1 MRNNSWRWWV
11 ALGAAIGSLAWG
23 VSQMPLRDGGEYQQA
38 SMLAPP
44 HKPAPKPVVA
54 REFPIEEL
62 TRPEPSREV
71 PTLVQVS
78 QKKIDS
84 RINVLAREM
93 ADMWTRNPEELVV
106 VIDDAARSMPS
117 APSVTL
123 LLAIAHAETNGKI
136 LDVSEAGAVGLAQ
149 ATPVAYR
156 QENLEGKL
164 FVTRDYLIGSRAYI
178 MKKPLGDADTIASMI
193 VDKDTPAVRKKA
205 KRLLASAKELRREG
219 IDELDLLSPFASKKY
234 FADIEKMDAHNKS
247 VLNRL
252 GKLLDNASK
261 AQIRDFRNETRK
273 EYRAL
278 KATQLASWVLYQK
291 ALIAKRDRMLEEHFG
306 MDDETVKRTMAYEAS
321 EYLGEHLDD
330 RFSAK
335 SMARFLVRHL
345 DRKGEEA
352 RKLVGDRGEREIEQ
366 MTAAL
371 YNGGSHN
378 VKRMLAGL
386 IRTLPE
392 TQKYMQKVPA
402 TRRRLDGVIAGAA
415 LGENGVRTLR

>member
-1 MRNNSWRWWV
+1 MRTKSWWWV
-11 ALGAAIGSLAWG
+11 ALGASLGCIVYGAA
-23 VSQMPLRDGGEYQQA
+23 QLPLVDGGEVVQA
-38 SMLAPP
+38 SMFAPP
-44 HKPAPKPVVA
+44 PKPAKKPVFVP
-54 REFPIEEL
+54 EFPAEEL
-62 TRPEPSREV
+62 TRPEPSAEN

-78 QKKIDS
+78 QKEIDH
-84 RINVLAREM
+84 RIHVLAREM
-93 ADMWTRNPEELVV
+93 AEMWTRNPEELVV
-106 VIDDAARSMPS
+106 VIDDAARSMPH

-123 LLAIAHAETNGKI
+123 LLAIAHAETNGMI

-156 QENLEGKL
+156 QEGLEGKL
-164 FVTRDYLIGSRAYI
+164 FVTADYLIGSRAYI

-193 VDKDTPAVRKKA
+193 VDKDTPAVRRKA
-205 KRLLASAKELRREG
+205 KRLLASARELRREG
-219 IDELDLLSPFASKKY
+219 IDELDLLEPYASKRY
-234 FADIEKMDAHNKS
+234 FARIEEMDAHNKV
-247 VLNRL
+247 VLSRL
-252 GKLLDNASK
+252 GKLIDKGSRSE
-261 AQIRDFRNETRK
+261 IRTFRNTTRK

-278 KATQLASWVLYQK
+278 KATQLSSWVAYQK
-291 ALIAKRDRMLEEHFG
+291 ALIAKRDRMLEKHFG
-306 MDDETVKRTMAYEAS
+306 MDDKLVKKNLAYEAS
-321 EYLGEHLDD
+321 EYLGENLDD

-352 RKLVGDRGEREIEQ
+352 RKLAKSEKDVEA

-392 TQKYMQKVPA
+392 TEKYMRKVPA

-415 LGENGVRTLR
+415 LGEAGVRTLR

>member
-1 MRNNSWRWWV
+1 MRNKPVWWRWV
-11 ALGAAIGSLAWG
+11 ALGTGLGCIAFG
-23 VSQMPLRDGGEYQQA
+23 VSRLPLGNAEVHRV
-38 SMLAPP
+38 STLAPP
-44 HKPAPKPVVA
+44 RRPAPLPVFV
-54 REFPIEEL
+54 
-62 TRPEPSREV
+62 PEPPPAEPSSDV
-71 PTLVQVS
+71 PTLIEASEQ
-78 QKKIDS
+78 KID
-84 RINVLAREM
+84 RRVNALAHEM

-156 QENLEGKL
+156 QEGLDGKL

-193 VDKDTPAVRKKA
+193 VDKDTPAVRRKA
-205 KRLLASAKELRREG
+205 KHLLVAAKELRREG
-219 IDELDLLSPFASKKY
+219 VNELDLLSPFAAKKY
-234 FADIEKMDAHNKS
+234 YDDIRRRDEHNKA
-247 VLNRL
+247 VLAQL
-252 GKLLDNASK
+252 GRLLDKGSR
-261 AQIRDFRNETRK
+261 AQLRAFRNETRK

-278 KATQLASWVLYQK
+278 KQTQLTTWAQYQK
-291 ALIAKRDRMLEEHFG
+291 DLIAKRDAMLQQHFG
-306 MDDETVKRTMAYEAS
+306 VSPQLVKKTMAYEAS

-345 DRKGEEA
+345 DRKADEA
-352 RKLVGDRGEREIEQ
+352 RKLARSEKDVER

-392 TQKYMQKVPA
+392 TEKYMRKVPA
-402 TRRRLDGVIAGAA
+402 TRRRLDSVIAGVP
-415 LGENGVRTLR
+415 LDNPVRTLR

>member
-1 MRNNSWRWWV
+1 MRSNSWRWWM
-11 ALGAAIGSLAWG
+11 ALGAGLGCVVLGLTQFPW
-23 VSQMPLRDGGEYQQA
+23 LDRGEVQQA
-38 SMLAPP
+38 AMFAPP
-44 HKPAPKPVVA
+44 PRPAPKPVFVV
-54 REFPIEEL
+54 
-62 TRPEPSREV
+62 PEPPPAEPSSEV

-78 QKKIDS
+78 QQKIDV
-84 RINVLAREM
+84 RIQALAHEM

-117 APSVTL
+117 APSVTM

-156 QENLEGKL
+156 QEKFNGKL
-164 FVTRDYLIGSRAYI
+164 FVTKDYLVGSRAYI
-178 MKKPLGDADTIASMI
+178 MKKPLGDADTIASML
-193 VDKDTPAVRKKA
+193 VDKDTPARRKKA
-205 KRLLASAKELRREG
+205 RRLLTAAKELRREG
-219 IDELDLLSPFASKKY
+219 IDELDLLAPFASKKY
-234 FADIEKMDAHNKS
+234 YAEIERMDKHNKA
-247 VLNRL
+247 VLNQL
-252 GKLLDNASK
+252 GKLLESGSR
-261 AQIRDFRNETRK
+261 AQLRAFRNDTRK

-278 KATQLASWVLYQK
+278 KATQLASWTRYQK
-291 ALIAKRDRMLEEHFG
+291 ALIAKRDSMLEKHFG
-306 MDDETVKRTMAYEAS
+306 MDDEVVKRTMAYEAS

-335 SMARFLVRHL
+335 SMARFLVQHL
-345 DRKGEEA
+345 DRKASEA
-352 RKLVGDRGEREIEQ
+352 RQLSKSKSEKDVEA

-392 TQKYMQKVPA
+392 TEKYMRKVPA
-402 TRRRLDGVIAGAA
+402 TRRRLDGVIAGVP
-415 LGENGVRTLR
+415 LGEAGVRTLR

>member
-1 MRNNSWRWWV
+1 MRSNSWWWV
-11 ALGAAIGSLAWG
+11 VFGGAVGCVLFGAMRL
-23 VSQMPLRDGGEYQQA
+23 PLYDAGETQQA
-38 SMLAPP
+38 RMFAPP
-44 HKPAPKPVVA
+44 SRPAQKPVFVPD
-54 REFPIEEL
+54 FPGEEL

-78 QKKIDS
+78 QKEIDL
-84 RINVLAREM
+84 RIKALAHEM

-117 APSVTL
+117 APSVTM

-156 QENLEGKL
+156 QEALEGKL

-193 VDKDTPAVRKKA
+193 VDKDTPATRKKA
-205 KRLLASAKELRREG
+205 KRLLASARELRREG
-219 IDELDLLSPFASKKY
+219 IDELDLLDRFAAKKY
-234 FADIEKMDAHNKS
+234 YDEIDRMDRHNKQ
-247 VLNRL
+247 VLTKL
-252 GKLLDNASK
+252 GKLLESGSR
-261 AQIRDFRNETRK
+261 AQIRTFRNEVRK

-278 KATQLASWVLYQK
+278 KAAQLSSWVRYQK
-291 ALIAKRDRMLEEHFG
+291 ALIAKRDAMLEKQFG
-306 MDDETVKRTMAYEAS
+306 MDHQTVKRTMAYEAS

-345 DRKGEEA
+345 DRKGAEA
-352 RKLVGDRGEREIEQ
+352 RKLTKGEKQVEA

-402 TRRRLDGVIAGAA
+402 TRRRLDSVIAGVP
-415 LGENGVRTLR
+415 LGESGVRTLR

>member
-1 MRNNSWRWWV
+1 VQIEKRIG
-11 ALGAAIGSLAWG
+11 ALA
-23 VSQMPLRDGGEYQQA
+23 
-38 SMLAPP
+38 
-44 HKPAPKPVVA
+44 H
-54 REFPIEEL
+54 
-62 TRPEPSREV
+62 
-71 PTLVQVS
+71 
-78 QKKIDS
+78 
-84 RINVLAREM
+84 EM

-117 APSVTL
+117 APSVTM

-156 QENLEGKL
+156 QEGFDGKL
-164 FVTRDYLIGSRAYI
+164 FVTKDYLIGSRAYI
-178 MKKPLGDADTIASMI
+178 MKKPLGDADTIASLV
-193 VDKDTPAVRKKA
+193 VDKDTPAVRRKA

-219 IDELDLLSPFASKKY
+219 IDELDLLEPYASKKY
-234 FADIEKMDAHNKS
+234 YKDIHTADAHNKA
-247 VLNRL
+247 VLAEL
-252 GKLLDNASK
+252 GRLLDKGSRAQLK
-261 AQIRDFRNETRK
+261 AFRNETRK

-278 KATQLASWVLYQK
+278 KQTQIAAWAKYQK
-291 ALIAKRDRMLEEHFG
+291 DLVAKRDRMLEKHFG
-306 MDDETVKRTMAYEAS
+306 QKHQVVKKTLAYEAS

-345 DRKGEEA
+345 DRKTEEA
-352 RKLVGDRGEREIEQ
+352 RKLAKSEKDVEE

-392 TQKYMQKVPA
+392 TEKYMRKVPA
-402 TRRRLDGVIAGAA
+402 TRRRLDSVIAGVPLDKPVLA
-415 LGENGVRTLR
+415 LR

>member
-1 MRNNSWRWWV
+1 MRTNSSWRWAV
-11 ALGAAIGSLAWG
+11 LGIGLGCIAFG
-23 VSQMPLRDGGEYQQA
+23 VTRLPLGDAEIQQA
-38 SMLAPP
+38 SALKPPRRLAPP
-44 HKPAPKPVVA
+44 PAFV
-54 REFPIEEL
+54 
-62 TRPEPSREV
+62 PEPPPAEPSSET

-78 QKKIDS
+78 QKKIDT
-84 RINVLAREM
+84 RIGALAREM

-149 ATPVAYR
+149 ATPVAYH
-156 QENLEGKL
+156 QEEMEGKV
-164 FVTRDYLIGSRAYI
+164 FVNKDYLLGSRAYI

-193 VDKDTPAVRKKA
+193 VDKDTPARRARA
-205 KRLLASAKELRREG
+205 KELLKSAKSLRREG
-219 IDELDLLSPFASKKY
+219 IDELDLLAPHALPRY
-234 FADIEKMDAHNKS
+234 FAEIKRMDEHNKA
-247 VLNRL
+247 VLSHL
-252 GKLLDNASK
+252 GRLLDKGSR
-261 AQIRDFRNETRK
+261 AQLRGFRNETRK

-278 KATQLASWVLYQK
+278 KQQQIATWARYQK
-291 ALIAKRDRMLEEHFG
+291 VLIAKRDRMLEEHFG
-306 MDDETVKRTMAYEAS
+306 LDAQTVKRTMAYEAS
-321 EYLGEHLDD
+321 EYLGENLDD

-335 SMARFLVRHL
+335 SMARFLVHHL
-345 DRKGEEA
+345 DRKSTEA
-352 RKLVGDRGEREIEQ
+352 RKLAKSDRDVEA

-392 TQKYMQKVPA
+392 TEKYMRKVPA
-402 TRRRLDGVIAGAA
+402 TRRRLDSVLAS
-415 LGENGVRTLR
+415 ENGVRTLR

>member
-1 MRNNSWRWWV
+1 MRTNSWWWWV
-11 ALGAAIGSLAWG
+11 ALGAALG
-23 VSQMPLRDGGEYQQA
+23 VVGFAVIRLPLVDGAEVQQA
-38 SMLAPP
+38 SVLAPP
-44 HKPAPKPVVA
+44 RKPAPLPVFV
-54 REFPIEEL
+54 
-62 TRPEPSREV
+62 PEPPPAEPSSEV
-71 PTLVQVS
+71 PTLVEVS
-78 QKKIDS
+78 QKNIDV
-84 RINVLAREM
+84 RIHALAREM

-123 LLAIAHAETNGKI
+123 LLAIAHAETNGMI

-164 FVTRDYLIGSRAYI
+164 FVTKDYLIGSRAYI
-178 MKKPLGDADTIASMI
+178 MKKPLGDADTIASM
-193 VDKDTPAVRKKA
+193 VVEKDTPKVRKKA

-219 IDELDLLSPFASKKY
+219 IDELDLLSPYASKKY
-234 FADIEKMDAHNKS
+234 YADIEAMDEHNKV

-252 GKLLDNASK
+252 GRLLDKGSRAEL
-261 AQIRDFRNETRK
+261 RTFRNDTRK

-278 KATQLASWVLYQK
+278 KEKQLAYWVRYQK
-291 ALIAKRDRMLEEHFG
+291 ELIAERDRMLEEHFG
-306 MDDETVKRTMAYEAS
+306 TDHRTVKAAMAYEAS
-321 EYLGEHLDD
+321 EFLGENLDD

-335 SMARFLVRHL
+335 SMARFLVQHL
-345 DRKGEEA
+345 DRKAVEA
-352 RKLVGDRGEREIEQ
+352 RQLAKSEKDVEA

-392 TQKYMQKVPA
+392 TEKYMRKVPA
-402 TRRRLDGVIAGAA
+402 TRRRLDSVIAGVP
-415 LGENGVRTLR
+415 LGESQVRTLR

>member
-1 MRNNSWRWWV
+1 MRNKTVWRWV
-11 ALGAAIGSLAWG
+11 ALGTGLGIAMFG
-23 VSQMPLRDGGEYQQA
+23 VSRLPFSDGEVHRA
-38 SMLAPP
+38 STLAPP
-44 HKPAPKPVVA
+44 RRSAPPPVFV
-54 REFPIEEL
+54 
-62 TRPEPSREV
+62 PEPPPAEPSSDV
-71 PTLVQVS
+71 PTLVEASEQ
-78 QKKIDS
+78 KIDV
-84 RINVLAREM
+84 RVNALAHEM

-156 QENLEGKL
+156 QEGFDGKL
-164 FVTRDYLIGSRAYI
+164 FVTKDYLVGSRAYI

-193 VDKDTPAVRKKA
+193 VDKDTPATRKKA
-205 KRLLASAKELRREG
+205 KHLLTAAKELRREG
-219 IDELDLLSPFASKKY
+219 IDELNLLEPFASKKY
-234 FADIEKMDAHNKS
+234 YDDIRRRDTHNKE
-247 VLNRL
+247 VLAKL
-252 GKLLDNASK
+252 GRLLDKGSR
-261 AQIRDFRNETRK
+261 AQLRAFRNETRK

-278 KATQLASWVLYQK
+278 KQTQLVTWAQYQK
-291 ALIAKRDRMLEEHFG
+291 DLIAKRDRMLEQHFG
-306 MDDETVKRTMAYEAS
+306 INHQLVKKTMAYEAS

-345 DRKGEEA
+345 DRKADEA
-352 RKLVGDRGEREIEQ
+352 RKLARSEKDVER

-392 TQKYMQKVPA
+392 TESYMRKVPA
-402 TRRRLDGVIAGAA
+402 TRRRLDSVIAGAP
-415 LGENGVRTLR
+415 LGVQTVR